1 MKKPLGL
8 YIHIPFC
15 VRKCEYCD
23 FLSWS
28 GLSRADRTAY
38 AAALCREISAAA
50 ETFPKA
56 DVDTI
61 FIGGG
66 TPTTLSPEDL
76 SMIMNHVRGTF
87 HVLPEAEITM
97 EMNPGTYSE
106 GMIAFVKEHLTRVS
120 IGLQSARNEELRRL
134 GRIHT
139 YEEFENCYRSL
150 RNAGVDTINI
160 DLMSALPGQSLQ
172 SWEYTLRKV
181 IGLDPEH
188 ISAYSLIIEEGTPFY
203 DLYESGKLDLPEED
217 EEREMYHLT
226 KTILSA
232 AGYERYEISN
242 YAKSGFACRHNIRYW
257 RREPYLG
264 FGVGAASMY
273 GELVPLAVNSAA
285 MNCEQSGNAG
295 NAGDS
300 AFLFSDDVGNRCIS
314 RNNGDGE
321 NSFRSCCGM
330 FSGQYRRTNDTDL
343 SCYIRHYEPSKSGD
357 GMAWDGK
364 NATTCLSLK
373 DAMEEFMFLGLRM
386 TDGVSVREFYDAFGF
401 SMDAIYGDVIRKY
414 IGNGL
419 LKRGDDRIALTER
432 GLDVSNVVME
442 EFLL

>member
-28 GLSRADRTAY
+28 EPSRADRTAY

-150 RNAGVDTINI
+150 RNAGVATINI

-181 IGLDPEH
+181 IGLGPEH
-188 ISAYSLIIEEGTPFY
+188 ISAYSLIIEEGTPFF
-203 DLYESGKLDLPEED
+203 DLYESGRLDLPEED
-217 EEREMYHLT
+217 VEREMYHLT
-226 KTILSA
+226 KTILSE

-273 GELVPLAVNSAA
+273 GELVPLAVNSALMGSKQTA
-285 MNCEQSGNAG
+285 ISPNE
-295 NAGDS
+295 GDIKNY
-300 AFLFSDDVGNRCIS
+300 FI
-314 RNNGDGE
+314 
-321 NSFRSCCGM
+321 SCCGR
-330 FSGQYRRTNDTDL
+330 FSGQYRRTNDTDFIRYL
-343 SCYIRHYEPSKSGD
+343 RHYDLRESG
-357 GMAWDGK
+357 GGKAWDGE
-364 NATTCLSLK
+364 NTTTCLSLK
-373 DAMEEFMFLGLRM
+373 DSMEEFMFLGLRM
-386 TDGVSVREFYDAFGF
+386 TDGVSIREFYDAFGF
-401 SMDAIYGDVIRKY
+401 SMDDIYGDVIRKY
-414 IGNGL
+414 IENGL
-419 LKRGDDRIALTER
+419 LERGDDRIALTAR

-442 EFLL
+442 EFLI

>member
-8 YIHIPFC
+8 YTHIPFC

-28 GLSRADRTAY
+28 EPSRADRTAY

-150 RNAGVDTINI
+150 RNAGVSNINI
-160 DLMSALPGQSLQ
+160 DLMSALPGQSIQ

-181 IGLDPEH
+181 IGLGPEH
-188 ISAYSLIIEEGTPFY
+188 ISAYSLIIEEGTPFF
-203 DLYESGKLDLPEED
+203 DLYESGRLDLPEED
-217 EEREMYHLT
+217 VEREMYHLT
-226 KTILSA
+226 KTILSE
-232 AGYERYEISN
+232 AGYQRYEISN
-242 YAKSGFACRHNIRYW
+242 YAKPGFACRHNIRYW

-273 GELVPLAVNSAA
+273 GELVSFAVNSALKGSKQTA
-285 MNCEQSGNAG
+285 ISPNE
-295 NAGDS
+295 GDIKNY
-300 AFLFSDDVGNRCIS
+300 FI
-314 RNNGDGE
+314 
-321 NSFRSCCGM
+321 SCCGR
-330 FSGQYRRTNDTDL
+330 FSGQYRRTNDTDFIRYL
-343 SCYIRHYEPSKSGD
+343 RHYDLSESG
-357 GMAWDGK
+357 GGKAWDGE
-364 NATTCLSLK
+364 NTTTCLSLK
-373 DAMEEFMFLGLRM
+373 DAVEEFMFLGLRM

-401 SMDAIYGDVIRKY
+401 SMDDIYGDVIRKY
-414 IGNGL
+414 IENGL
-419 LKRGDDRIALTER
+419 LERGDDRIALTER

>member
-28 GLSRADRTAY
+28 EPSRADRTAY

-106 GMIAFVKEHLTRVS
+106 EMIAFVKEHLTRVS

-150 RNAGVDTINI
+150 RNAGVDNINI
-160 DLMSALPGQSLQ
+160 DLMSALPGQSIQ

-188 ISAYSLIIEEGTPFY
+188 ISAYSLIVEEGTPFY
-203 DLYESGKLDLPEED
+203 DLYDSGKLDLPEED
-217 EEREMYHLT
+217 VEREMYHLT
-226 KTILSA
+226 KTILSE
-232 AGYERYEISN
+232 AGYQRYEISN
-242 YAKSGFACRHNIRYW
+242 YAKPGFACRHNIRYW

-273 GELVPLAVNSAA
+273 GELVPFAVNSALKGSKQTA
-285 MNCEQSGNAG
+285 ISPNE
-295 NAGDS
+295 GDIKNY
-300 AFLFSDDVGNRCIS
+300 FI
-314 RNNGDGE
+314 
-321 NSFRSCCGM
+321 SCCGR
-330 FSGQYRRTNDTDL
+330 FSGQYRRTNDTDFIRYL
-343 SCYIRHYEPSKSGD
+343 RHYDLRESG
-357 GMAWDGK
+357 GGKAWDGE
-364 NATTCLSLK
+364 NTTTCLSLK
-373 DAMEEFMFLGLRM
+373 DSMEEFMFLGLRM
-386 TDGVSVREFYDAFGF
+386 TDGVSIREFYDAFGF
-401 SMDAIYGDVIRKY
+401 SMDDIYGDVIRKY
-414 IGNGL
+414 IENGL
-419 LKRGDDRIALTER
+419 LERGDDRIALTER

>member
-28 GLSRADRTAY
+28 EPSRADRTAY

-150 RNAGVDTINI
+150 RNAGVDNINI
-160 DLMSALPGQSLQ
+160 DIMSALPGQSIQ

-203 DLYESGKLDLPEED
+203 DLYESGKLNLPEED

-273 GELVPLAVNSAA
+273 GELVPLAVNSALMGSKQTA
-285 MNCEQSGNAG
+285 ISPNE
-295 NAGDS
+295 GDIKNY
-300 AFLFSDDVGNRCIS
+300 FI
-314 RNNGDGE
+314 
-321 NSFRSCCGM
+321 SCCGR
-330 FSGQYRRTNDTDL
+330 FSGQYRRTNDTDFIRYL
-343 SCYIRHYEPSKSGD
+343 RHYDLRESG
-357 GMAWDGK
+357 GGKAWDGE
-364 NATTCLSLK
+364 NTTTCLSLK
-373 DAMEEFMFLGLRM
+373 DSMEEFMFLGLRM
-386 TDGVSVREFYDAFGF
+386 TDGVSIREFYDAFGF
-401 SMDAIYGDVIRKY
+401 SMDDIYGDVIRKY
-414 IGNGL
+414 IENGL
-419 LKRGDDRIALTER
+419 LERGDDRIALTAR

-442 EFLL
+442 EFLI

>member
-28 GLSRADRTAY
+28 EPSRADRTAY

-76 SMIMNHVRGTF
+76 SMIMNHVRGAF

-150 RNAGVDTINI
+150 RNAGVDNINI

-203 DLYESGKLDLPEED
+203 DLYESGKLNLPEED

-273 GELVPLAVNSAA
+273 GELVPLAVNSALMGSKQTA
-285 MNCEQSGNAG
+285 ISPNE
-295 NAGDS
+295 GDIKNY
-300 AFLFSDDVGNRCIS
+300 FI
-314 RNNGDGE
+314 
-321 NSFRSCCGM
+321 SCCGRV
-330 FSGQYRRTNDTDL
+330 SGQYRRTNDTD
-343 SCYIRHYEPSKSGD
+343 YIRYLRHYDLRESG
-357 GMAWDGK
+357 GGKAWDGE
-364 NATTCLSLK
+364 NTTTCLSLK
-373 DAMEEFMFLGLRM
+373 DSMEEFMFLGLRM
-386 TDGVSVREFYDAFGF
+386 TDGVSIREFYDAFGF
-401 SMDAIYGDVIRKY
+401 SMDDIYGDVIRKY
-414 IGNGL
+414 IENGL
-419 LKRGDDRIALTER
+419 LERGDDRIALTAR

>member
-87 HVLPEAEITM
+87 HVLPKAEITM

-150 RNAGVDTINI
+150 RNAGVDNINI
-160 DLMSALPGQSLQ
+160 DLMSALPGQSIQ

-188 ISAYSLIIEEGTPFY
+188 ISAYSLIVEEGTPFY
-203 DLYESGKLDLPEED
+203 DLYDSGKLDLPEED
-217 EEREMYHLT
+217 VEREMYHLT
-226 KTILSA
+226 KTILSE
-232 AGYERYEISN
+232 AGYQRYEISN
-242 YAKSGFACRHNIRYW
+242 YAKPGFACRHNIRYW

-273 GELVPLAVNSAA
+273 GELVPFAVNSALKGSKQTA
-285 MNCEQSGNAG
+285 ISPNE
-295 NAGDS
+295 GDIKNY
-300 AFLFSDDVGNRCIS
+300 FI
-314 RNNGDGE
+314 
-321 NSFRSCCGM
+321 SCCGR

-343 SCYIRHYEPSKSGD
+343 SCYIRHYNTNESG
-357 GMAWDGK
+357 GGKAWDGE
-364 NATTCLSLK
+364 NTTTCLSLK
-373 DAMEEFMFLGLRM
+373 DSMEEFMFLGLRM
-386 TDGVSVREFYDAFGF
+386 TDGVSIREFYDAFGF
-401 SMDAIYGDVIRKY
+401 SMDDIYGDVIRKY
-414 IGNGL
+414 IENGL
-419 LKRGDDRIALTER
+419 LERGDDRIALTER

>member
-28 GLSRADRTAY
+28 EPSRADRTAY

-150 RNAGVDTINI
+150 RNAGVDNINI
-160 DLMSALPGQSLQ
+160 DLMSALPGQSIQ

-188 ISAYSLIIEEGTPFY
+188 ISAYSLIVEEGTPFY
-203 DLYESGKLDLPEED
+203 DLYDSGKLDLPEED
-217 EEREMYHLT
+217 VEREMYHLT
-226 KTILSA
+226 KTILSE
-232 AGYERYEISN
+232 AGYQRYEISN
-242 YAKSGFACRHNIRYW
+242 YAKPGFACRHNIRYW

-273 GELVPLAVNSAA
+273 GELVSFAVNSALKGSKQTA
-285 MNCEQSGNAG
+285 ISPNE
-295 NAGDS
+295 GDIKNY
-300 AFLFSDDVGNRCIS
+300 FI
-314 RNNGDGE
+314 
-321 NSFRSCCGM
+321 SCCGR
-330 FSGQYRRTNDTDL
+330 FSGQYRRTNDTDFIRYL
-343 SCYIRHYEPSKSGD
+343 RHYDLRESG
-357 GMAWDGK
+357 GGKAWDGE
-364 NATTCLSLK
+364 NTTTCLSLK
-373 DAMEEFMFLGLRM
+373 DSMEEFMFLGLRM
-386 TDGVSVREFYDAFGF
+386 TDGVSIREFYDAFGF
-401 SMDAIYGDVIRKY
+401 SMDDIYGDVIRKY
-414 IGNGL
+414 IENGL
-419 LKRGDDRIALTER
+419 LERGDDRIGLTER

>member
-28 GLSRADRTAY
+28 EPSRADRTAY

-120 IGLQSARNEELRRL
+120 IGLQSARNEELRQL

-150 RNAGVDTINI
+150 RNAGVDNINI

-203 DLYESGKLDLPEED
+203 DLYESGKLNLPEED

-273 GELVPLAVNSAA
+273 GELVPLAVNSALMGSKQTA
-285 MNCEQSGNAG
+285 ISPNE
-295 NAGDS
+295 GDIKNY
-300 AFLFSDDVGNRCIS
+300 FI
-314 RNNGDGE
+314 
-321 NSFRSCCGM
+321 SCCGR
-330 FSGQYRRTNDTDL
+330 FSGQYRRTNDTDFIRYL
-343 SCYIRHYEPSKSGD
+343 RHYDLRESG
-357 GMAWDGK
+357 GGKAWDGE
-364 NATTCLSLK
+364 NTTTCLSLK
-373 DAMEEFMFLGLRM
+373 DSMEEFMFLGLRM
-386 TDGVSVREFYDAFGF
+386 TDGVSIREFYDAFGF
-401 SMDAIYGDVIRKY
+401 SMDDIYGDVIRKY
-414 IGNGL
+414 IENGL
-419 LKRGDDRIALTER
+419 LERGDDRIALTAR

-442 EFLL
+442 EFLI

>member
-28 GLSRADRTAY
+28 EPSRADRTAY

-120 IGLQSARNEELRRL
+120 IGLQSARNEELRQL

-150 RNAGVDTINI
+150 RNAGVDNINI
-160 DLMSALPGQSLQ
+160 DLMSALQGQSLQ

-203 DLYESGKLDLPEED
+203 DLYESGKLNLPEED

-273 GELVPLAVNSAA
+273 GELVPLAVNSALMGSKQTA
-285 MNCEQSGNAG
+285 ISPNE
-295 NAGDS
+295 GDIKNY
-300 AFLFSDDVGNRCIS
+300 FI
-314 RNNGDGE
+314 
-321 NSFRSCCGM
+321 SCCGR
-330 FSGQYRRTNDTDL
+330 FSGQYRRTNDTDFIRYL
-343 SCYIRHYEPSKSGD
+343 RHYDLRESG
-357 GMAWDGK
+357 GGKAWDGE
-364 NATTCLSLK
+364 NTTTCLSLK
-373 DAMEEFMFLGLRM
+373 DSMEEFMFLGLRM
-386 TDGVSVREFYDAFGF
+386 TDGVSIREFYDAFGF
-401 SMDAIYGDVIRKY
+401 SMDDIYGDVIRKY
-414 IGNGL
+414 IENGL
-419 LKRGDDRIALTER
+419 LERGDDRIALTAR

-442 EFLL
+442 EFLI

>member
-28 GLSRADRTAY
+28 EPSRADRTAY

-150 RNAGVDTINI
+150 RNAGVDNINI

-203 DLYESGKLDLPEED
+203 DLYESGKLNLPEED

-273 GELVPLAVNSAA
+273 GELVPLAVNSALMGSKQTA
-285 MNCEQSGNAG
+285 ISPNE
-295 NAGDS
+295 GDIKNY
-300 AFLFSDDVGNRCIS
+300 FI
-314 RNNGDGE
+314 
-321 NSFRSCCGM
+321 SCCGR
-330 FSGQYRRTNDTDL
+330 FSGQYRRTNDTDFIRYL
-343 SCYIRHYEPSKSGD
+343 RHYDLRESG
-357 GMAWDGK
+357 GGKAWDGE
-364 NATTCLSLK
+364 NTTTCLSLK
-373 DAMEEFMFLGLRM
+373 DSMEEFMFLGLRM
-386 TDGVSVREFYDAFGF
+386 TDGVSIREFYDAFGF
-401 SMDAIYGDVIRKY
+401 SMDDIYGDVIRKY
-414 IGNGL
+414 IENGL
-419 LKRGDDRIALTER
+419 LERGDDRIALTER

>member
-8 YIHIPFC
+8 YTHIPFC

-28 GLSRADRTAY
+28 EPSRADRTAY

-150 RNAGVDTINI
+150 RNAGVSNINI
-160 DLMSALPGQSLQ
+160 DLMSALPGQSIQ

-188 ISAYSLIIEEGTPFY
+188 ISAYSLIVEEGTPFY
-203 DLYESGKLDLPEED
+203 DLYDSGKLDLPEED
-217 EEREMYHLT
+217 VEREMYHLT
-226 KTILSA
+226 KTILSE
-232 AGYERYEISN
+232 AGYQRYEISN
-242 YAKSGFACRHNIRYW
+242 YAKPGFACRHNIRYW

-273 GELVPLAVNSAA
+273 GELVSFAVNSALKGSKQTA
-285 MNCEQSGNAG
+285 ISPNE
-295 NAGDS
+295 GDIKNY
-300 AFLFSDDVGNRCIS
+300 FI
-314 RNNGDGE
+314 
-321 NSFRSCCGM
+321 SCCGR
-330 FSGQYRRTNDTDL
+330 FSGQYRRTNDTDFIRYL
-343 SCYIRHYEPSKSGD
+343 RHYDLSESG
-357 GMAWDGK
+357 GGKAWDGE
-364 NATTCLSLK
+364 NTTTCLSLK
-373 DAMEEFMFLGLRM
+373 DAVEEFMFLGLRM

-401 SMDAIYGDVIRKY
+401 SMDDIYGDVIRKY
-414 IGNGL
+414 IENGL
-419 LKRGDDRIALTER
+419 LERGDDRIALTER

>member
-150 RNAGVDTINI
+150 RNAGVDNINI
-160 DLMSALPGQSLQ
+160 DLMSALPGQSIQ

-188 ISAYSLIIEEGTPFY
+188 ISAYSLIVEEGTPFY
-203 DLYESGKLDLPEED
+203 DLYESGKLNLPEED
-217 EEREMYHLT
+217 VEREMYHLT
-226 KTILSA
+226 KTILSE
-232 AGYERYEISN
+232 AGYQRYEISN
-242 YAKSGFACRHNIRYW
+242 YAKPGFACRHNIRYW

-273 GELVPLAVNSAA
+273 GELVPFAVNSALKGSKQTA
-285 MNCEQSGNAG
+285 ISPNE
-295 NAGDS
+295 GDIKNY
-300 AFLFSDDVGNRCIS
+300 FI
-314 RNNGDGE
+314 
-321 NSFRSCCGM
+321 SCCGR
-330 FSGQYRRTNDTDL
+330 FSGQYRRTNDTDFIRYL
-343 SCYIRHYEPSKSGD
+343 RHYDLRESG
-357 GMAWDGK
+357 GGKAWDGE
-364 NATTCLSLK
+364 NTTTCLSLK
-373 DAMEEFMFLGLRM
+373 DSMEEFMFLGLRM
-386 TDGVSVREFYDAFGF
+386 TDGVSIREFYDAFGF
-401 SMDAIYGDVIRKY
+401 SMDDIYGDVIRKY
-414 IGNGL
+414 IENGL
-419 LKRGDDRIALTER
+419 LERGDDRIALTER

>member
-50 ETFPKA
+50 EAFPKA

-150 RNAGVDTINI
+150 RNAGVDNINI
-160 DLMSALPGQSLQ
+160 DLMSALPGQSIQ

-188 ISAYSLIIEEGTPFY
+188 ISAYSLIVEEGTPFY
-203 DLYESGKLDLPEED
+203 DLYDSGKLDLPEED
-217 EEREMYHLT
+217 VEREMYYLT
-226 KTILSA
+226 KTILSE
-232 AGYERYEISN
+232 AGYQRYEISN
-242 YAKSGFACRHNIRYW
+242 YAKPGFACRHNIRYW

-273 GELVPLAVNSAA
+273 GELVSFAVNSALKGSKQTA
-285 MNCEQSGNAG
+285 ISPNE
-295 NAGDS
+295 GDVKND
-300 AFLFSDDVGNRCIS
+300 FL
-314 RNNGDGE
+314 
-321 NSFRSCCGM
+321 SCCGR

-343 SCYIRHYEPSKSGD
+343 IRYLRHYDLRESG
-357 GMAWDGK
+357 GEKAWDGE
-364 NATTCLSLK
+364 NTTTCLSLK
-373 DAMEEFMFLGLRM
+373 DSMEEFMFLGLRM
-386 TDGVSVREFYDAFGF
+386 MEGVSCADFAEKFGCELDSVFGAACVRLISEELLVLE
-401 SMDAIYGDVIRKY
+401 GDRYK
-414 IGNGL
+414 L
-419 LKRGDDRIALTER
+419 TSRGI
-432 GLDVSNVVME
+432 DVSNAVLA

>member
-28 GLSRADRTAY
+28 EPSRANRTAY

-50 ETFPKA
+50 EAFPKA

-150 RNAGVDTINI
+150 RNAGVDNINI
-160 DLMSALPGQSLQ
+160 DIMSALPGQSIQ

-188 ISAYSLIIEEGTPFY
+188 ISAYSLIIEEGTPFF
-203 DLYESGKLDLPEED
+203 DLYESGRLDLPEED
-217 EEREMYHLT
+217 VEREMYHLT

-273 GELVPLAVNSAA
+273 GELVPLAVNSALMGSKQTA
-285 MNCEQSGNAG
+285 ISPNE
-295 NAGDS
+295 GDIKNY
-300 AFLFSDDVGNRCIS
+300 FI
-314 RNNGDGE
+314 
-321 NSFRSCCGM
+321 SCCGR
-330 FSGQYRRTNDTDL
+330 FSGQYRRTNDTDFIRYL
-343 SCYIRHYEPSKSGD
+343 RHYDLRESG
-357 GMAWDGK
+357 GGKAWDGE
-364 NATTCLSLK
+364 NTTTCLSLK
-373 DAMEEFMFLGLRM
+373 DSMEEFMFLGLRM
-386 TDGVSVREFYDAFGF
+386 TDGVSIREFYDAFGF
-401 SMDAIYGDVIRKY
+401 SMDDIYGDVIRKY
-414 IGNGL
+414 IENGL
-419 LKRGDDRIALTER
+419 LERGDDRIGLTER

-442 EFLL
+442 EFLI

>member
-28 GLSRADRTAY
+28 EPSRADRTAY

-139 YEEFENCYRSL
+139 YEEFENCCRSL
-150 RNAGVDTINI
+150 RNAGVDNINI
-160 DLMSALPGQSLQ
+160 DLMSALPGQSIQ

-188 ISAYSLIIEEGTPFY
+188 ISAYSLIVEEGTPFY
-203 DLYESGKLDLPEED
+203 DLYDSGKLDLPEED
-217 EEREMYHLT
+217 VEREMYHLT
-226 KTILSA
+226 KTILSE
-232 AGYERYEISN
+232 AGYQRYEISN
-242 YAKSGFACRHNIRYW
+242 YAKPGFACRHNIRYW

-273 GELVPLAVNSAA
+273 GELVPFAVNSALKGSKQTA
-285 MNCEQSGNAG
+285 ISPNE
-295 NAGDS
+295 GDIKNY
-300 AFLFSDDVGNRCIS
+300 FI
-314 RNNGDGE
+314 
-321 NSFRSCCGM
+321 SCCGR
-330 FSGQYRRTNDTDL
+330 FSGQYRRTNDTDFIRYL
-343 SCYIRHYEPSKSGD
+343 RHYDLRESG
-357 GMAWDGK
+357 GGKAWDGE
-364 NATTCLSLK
+364 NTTTCLSLK
-373 DAMEEFMFLGLRM
+373 DSMEEFMFLGLRM
-386 TDGVSVREFYDAFGF
+386 TDGVSIREFYDAFGF
-401 SMDAIYGDVIRKY
+401 SMDDIYGDVIRKY
-414 IGNGL
+414 IENGL
-419 LKRGDDRIALTER
+419 LERGDDRIALTER

>member
-28 GLSRADRTAY
+28 EPSRADRTAY

-50 ETFPKA
+50 EAFPKA

-150 RNAGVDTINI
+150 RNAGVDNINI
-160 DLMSALPGQSLQ
+160 DLMSALPGQSIQ

-188 ISAYSLIIEEGTPFY
+188 ISAYSLIVEEGTPFY
-203 DLYESGKLDLPEED
+203 DLYDSGKLDLPEED
-217 EEREMYHLT
+217 VEREMYHLT
-226 KTILSA
+226 KTILSE
-232 AGYERYEISN
+232 AGYQRYEISN
-242 YAKSGFACRHNIRYW
+242 YAKPGFACRHNIRYW

-273 GELVPLAVNSAA
+273 GELVSFAVNSALKDSKQTA
-285 MNCEQSGNAG
+285 ISPNE
-295 NAGDS
+295 GDIKNY
-300 AFLFSDDVGNRCIS
+300 FI
-314 RNNGDGE
+314 
-321 NSFRSCCGM
+321 SCCGR
-330 FSGQYRRTNDTDL
+330 FSGQYRRTNDTDFIRYL
-343 SCYIRHYEPSKSGD
+343 RHYDLRESG
-357 GMAWDGK
+357 GGKAWDGE
-364 NATTCLSLK
+364 NTTTCLSLK
-373 DAMEEFMFLGLRM
+373 DSMEEFMFLGLRM
-386 TDGVSVREFYDAFGF
+386 TDGVSIREFYDAFGF
-401 SMDAIYGDVIRKY
+401 SMDDIYGDVIRKY
-414 IGNGL
+414 IENGL
-419 LKRGDDRIALTER
+419 LERGDDRIALTER

>member
-28 GLSRADRTAY
+28 EPSRADRTAY

-76 SMIMNHVRGTF
+76 SMIMNHVRGAF

-150 RNAGVDTINI
+150 RNAGVDNINI

-203 DLYESGKLDLPEED
+203 DLYESGKLNLPEED

-273 GELVPLAVNSAA
+273 GELVPLAVNSALMGSKQTA
-285 MNCEQSGNAG
+285 ISPNE
-295 NAGDS
+295 GDIKNY
-300 AFLFSDDVGNRCIS
+300 FI
-314 RNNGDGE
+314 
-321 NSFRSCCGM
+321 SCCGRV
-330 FSGQYRRTNDTDL
+330 SGQYRRTNDTD
-343 SCYIRHYEPSKSGD
+343 YIRYLRHYDLRESG
-357 GMAWDGK
+357 GGKAWDGE
-364 NATTCLSLK
+364 NTTTCLSLK
-373 DAMEEFMFLGLRM
+373 DSMEEFMFLGLRM
-386 TDGVSVREFYDAFGF
+386 TDGVSIREFYDAFGF
-401 SMDAIYGDVIRKY
+401 SMDDIYGDVIRKY
-414 IGNGL
+414 IENGL
-419 LKRGDDRIALTER
+419 LERGDDRIALTAR

-442 EFLL
+442 EFLI

>member
-28 GLSRADRTAY
+28 GLSRADKSAY
-38 AAALCREISAAA
+38 AAALCVEISSAA
-50 ETFPKA
+50 EAFPKA

-87 HVLPEAEITM
+87 HVLSEAEITM

-150 RNAGVDTINI
+150 RNAGVDNINI

-203 DLYESGKLDLPEED
+203 DLYESGKLNLPEED

-242 YAKSGFACRHNIRYW
+242 YAKLGFACRHNIRYW

-273 GELVPLAVNSAA
+273 GEIVPFSVNSAA
-285 MNCEQSGNAG
+285 MNCVQSGNAR

-314 RNNGDGE
+314 RNNGDGV
-321 NSFRSCCGM
+321 NSFRSCCGA
-330 FSGQYRRTNDTDL
+330 FSGQYRRTNDTDI
-343 SCYIRHYEPSKSGD
+343 SGYIRHYDPSESG
-357 GMAWDGK
+357 GGKAWDGK
-364 NATTCLSLK
+364 NTTTCLSLK
-373 DAMEEFMFLGLRM
+373 DAVEEFMFLGLRM
-386 TDGVSVREFYDAFGF
+386 TDGVSIRGFYDAFGF
-401 SMDAIYGDVIRKY
+401 SMDDIYGDVIRKY

-419 LKRGDDRIALTER
+419 LERGDDRIALTER

>member
-28 GLSRADRTAY
+28 EPSRTDRTAY

-150 RNAGVDTINI
+150 RNAGVDNINI
-160 DLMSALPGQSLQ
+160 DLMSALPGQSIQ

-188 ISAYSLIIEEGTPFY
+188 ISAYSLIVEEGTPFY
-203 DLYESGKLDLPEED
+203 DLYESGKLNLPEED

-242 YAKSGFACRHNIRYW
+242 YAKPGFACRHNIRYW

-273 GELVPLAVNSAA
+273 GELVSFAVNSALKGSKQTA
-285 MNCEQSGNAG
+285 ISPNE
-295 NAGDS
+295 GDIKNY
-300 AFLFSDDVGNRCIS
+300 FI
-314 RNNGDGE
+314 
-321 NSFRSCCGM
+321 SCCGR
-330 FSGQYRRTNDTDL
+330 FSGQYRRTNDTDFIRYL
-343 SCYIRHYEPSKSGD
+343 RHYDLRESG
-357 GMAWDGK
+357 GGKAWDGE
-364 NATTCLSLK
+364 NTTTCLSLK
-373 DAMEEFMFLGLRM
+373 DSMEEFMFLGLRM
-386 TDGVSVREFYDAFGF
+386 TDGVSIREFYDAFGF
-401 SMDAIYGDVIRKY
+401 SMDDIYGDVIRKY
-414 IGNGL
+414 IENGL
-419 LKRGDDRIALTER
+419 LERGDDRIALTER

>member
-28 GLSRADRTAY
+28 EPSRADRTAY

-150 RNAGVDTINI
+150 RNAGVDNINI

-203 DLYESGKLDLPEED
+203 DLYESGKLNLPEED

-264 FGVGAASMY
+264 FGVGSASMY
-273 GELVPLAVNSAA
+273 GELVPLAVNSALMGSKQTA
-285 MNCEQSGNAG
+285 ISPNE
-295 NAGDS
+295 GDIKNY
-300 AFLFSDDVGNRCIS
+300 FI
-314 RNNGDGE
+314 
-321 NSFRSCCGM
+321 SCCGM
-330 FSGQYRRTNDTDL
+330 FSGQYRRTNDTDFIRYL
-343 SCYIRHYEPSKSGD
+343 RHYDLRESG
-357 GMAWDGK
+357 GGKAWDGE
-364 NATTCLSLK
+364 NTTTCLSLK
-373 DAMEEFMFLGLRM
+373 DSMEEFMFLGLRM
-386 TDGVSVREFYDAFGF
+386 TDGVSIREFYDAFGF
-401 SMDAIYGDVIRKY
+401 SMDDIYGDVIRKY
-414 IGNGL
+414 IENGL
-419 LKRGDDRIALTER
+419 LERGDDRIALTAR

>member
-28 GLSRADRTAY
+28 EPSRADRTAY

-150 RNAGVDTINI
+150 RNAGVDNINI

-203 DLYESGKLDLPEED
+203 DLYESGKLNLPEED

-273 GELVPLAVNSAA
+273 GELVSFAVNSALKGSKQTA
-285 MNCEQSGNAG
+285 ISPNE
-295 NAGDS
+295 GDIKNY
-300 AFLFSDDVGNRCIS
+300 FI
-314 RNNGDGE
+314 
-321 NSFRSCCGM
+321 SCCGR
-330 FSGQYRRTNDTDL
+330 FSGQYRRTNDTDFIRYL
-343 SCYIRHYEPSKSGD
+343 RHYDLRESG
-357 GMAWDGK
+357 GGKAWDGE
-364 NATTCLSLK
+364 NTTTCLSLK
-373 DAMEEFMFLGLRM
+373 DSMEEFMFLGLRM
-386 TDGVSVREFYDAFGF
+386 TDGVSIREFYDAFGF
-401 SMDAIYGDVIRKY
+401 SMDDIYGDVIRKY
-414 IGNGL
+414 IENGL
-419 LKRGDDRIALTER
+419 LERGDDRIALTER

>member
-28 GLSRADRTAY
+28 EPSRADRTAY

-66 TPTTLSPEDL
+66 TPTTLS
-76 SMIMNHVRGTF
+76 R
-87 HVLPEAEITM
+87 
-97 EMNPGTYSE
+97 
-106 GMIAFVKEHLTRVS
+106 
-120 IGLQSARNEELRRL
+120 LQSARNEELRQL

-150 RNAGVDTINI
+150 RNAGVDNINI

-203 DLYESGKLDLPEED
+203 DLYESGKLNLPEED
-217 EEREMYHLT
+217 EEREMYH
-226 KTILSA
+226 
-232 AGYERYEISN
+232 
-242 YAKSGFACRHNIRYW
+242 
-257 RREPYLG
+257 
-264 FGVGAASMY
+264 
-273 GELVPLAVNSAA
+273 
-285 MNCEQSGNAG
+285 
-295 NAGDS
+295 
-300 AFLFSDDVGNRCIS
+300 
-314 RNNGDGE
+314 
-321 NSFRSCCGM
+321 
-330 FSGQYRRTNDTDL
+330 
-343 SCYIRHYEPSKSGD
+343 YI
-357 GMAWDGK
+357 
-364 NATTCLSLK
+364 
-373 DAMEEFMFLGLRM
+373 
-386 TDGVSVREFYDAFGF
+386 
-401 SMDAIYGDVIRKY
+401 
-414 IGNGL
+414 
-419 LKRGDDRIALTER
+419 
-432 GLDVSNVVME
+432 
-442 EFLL
+442 